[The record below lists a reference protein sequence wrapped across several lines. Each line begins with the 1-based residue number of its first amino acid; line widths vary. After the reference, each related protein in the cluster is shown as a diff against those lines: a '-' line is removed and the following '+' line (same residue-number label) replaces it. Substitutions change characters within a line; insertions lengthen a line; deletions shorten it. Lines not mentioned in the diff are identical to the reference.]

1 MTTFARKGSTSI
13 ASHGKAR
20 VLHKSVSSP
29 AAAAAL
35 NDVHELV
42 SRLESRQP
50 AAQPQAAF
58 PNSSSSGCLVPLQ
71 HSSSSSPRQYVVHED
86 LVVDIR
92 ATGSSACDGSGTASG
107 GSNSARS
114 QRTTP
119 ISGTPISGA
128 PGAWGAKTPIPDG
141 PVYSALRQERA
152 KAKAEDAAGGRSPS
166 SPLSSSPRGACA
178 AGPAAQDK
186 KMQMMELSL
195 EEVKTSNRLPCAAF
209 KLLRTEARRTAR
221 GLAKQ
226 AKPCLLH
233 GVGAVTRHDGFR
245 SQPSAKCVQERAGLS
260 SVLYNSSCI
269 FTRFVCGRVFSS
281 A

>member
-13 ASHGKAR
+13 ASHGKG

-50 AAQPQAAF
+50 ASQPHAAF

-92 ATGSSACDGSGTASG
+92 ATGSSACEGSGTASG

-119 ISGTPISGA
+119 ISGAPISGA
-128 PGAWGAKTPIPDG
+128 SGAWGGAAKTPIPDG
-141 PVYSALRQERA
+141 SVYSALRQERA
-152 KAKAEDAAGGRSPS
+152 KAKAEDAVGGRSPS
-166 SPLSSSPRGACA
+166 SPLSGSPRGACA

-186 KMQMMELSL
+186 KMHMMELSL
-195 EEVKTSNRLPCAAF
+195 EEVKTSNRLLSRALSAVQQRLKQTEAEREQLRRERDYFRNLALRFPFTLSAGGYDSHCAA
-209 KLLRTEARRTAR
+209 ARRFQT
-221 GLAKQ
+221 
-226 AKPCLLH
+226 
-233 GVGAVTRHDGFR
+233 F
-245 SQPSAKCVQERAGLS
+245 E
-260 SVLYNSSCI
+260 N
-269 FTRFVCGRVFSS
+269 
-281 A
+281 

>member
-92 ATGSSACDGSGTASG
+92 ATDSLASECSGTAS
-107 GSNSARS
+107 NSAHS

-119 ISGTPISGA
+119 ISGSP

-152 KAKAEDAAGGRSPS
+152 KAKTEDAAGGRSPY
-166 SPLSSSPRGACA
+166 SPLSGSPRGACA

-186 KMQMMELSL
+186 KMQMMESSL
-195 EEVKTSNRLPCAAF
+195 EEAKTSNRLLSRALSAVQQRL
-209 KLLRTEARRTAR
+209 KQTEAEREQLRRERDYFRNLALRFPFTLSAGGYDSHGAAAR
-221 GLAKQ
+221 RFQ
-226 AKPCLLH
+226 A
-233 GVGAVTRHDGFR
+233 F
-245 SQPSAKCVQERAGLS
+245 E
-260 SVLYNSSCI
+260 N
-269 FTRFVCGRVFSS
+269 
-281 A
+281 

>member
-13 ASHGKAR
+13 ASHGKG

-50 AAQPQAAF
+50 AAQPHAAF

-119 ISGTPISGA
+119 ISGAPISGA

-166 SPLSSSPRGACA
+166 SPLSGSPRGACT

-195 EEVKTSNRLPCAAF
+195 EEVKTSNRLLSRALSAVQQRL
-209 KLLRTEARRTAR
+209 KQTEAEREQLRRERDYFRNLALRFPFTLSAGGYDSHGAAAR
-221 GLAKQ
+221 RFQ
-226 AKPCLLH
+226 A
-233 GVGAVTRHDGFR
+233 F
-245 SQPSAKCVQERAGLS
+245 E
-260 SVLYNSSCI
+260 N
-269 FTRFVCGRVFSS
+269 
-281 A
+281 